1 MISLTDDQ
9 LSVVMSAAAALDY
22 EKRDVFLQR
31 VAALLRLQ
39 AGSYSDGD
47 VARACSQS
55 LRSLGAIN
63 TAA

>member
-1 MISLTDDQ
+1 MISLSDHQ
-9 LSVVMSAAAALDY
+9 LSVVMSAAACLDF

-39 AGSYSDGD
+39 AGHCSDAD
-47 VARACSQS
+47 VAAASEQA
-55 LRSLGAIN
+55 LRSLSVN